1 MKLDYIVVGLGLA
14 GLAFIEELIA
24 ANKSFLVFEDR
35 SQTSSLVAGGVY
47 NPVILKRYSPVW
59 NAKEQLAVALPFYER
74 LEKKFEH
81 FL

>member
-35 SQTSSLVAGGVY
+35 SQTSSLVAGGIY
-47 NPVILKRYSPVW
+47 NPVIFKTILSGM
-59 NAKEQLAVALPFYER
+59 ECER
-74 LEKKFEH
+74 TIGSSTS